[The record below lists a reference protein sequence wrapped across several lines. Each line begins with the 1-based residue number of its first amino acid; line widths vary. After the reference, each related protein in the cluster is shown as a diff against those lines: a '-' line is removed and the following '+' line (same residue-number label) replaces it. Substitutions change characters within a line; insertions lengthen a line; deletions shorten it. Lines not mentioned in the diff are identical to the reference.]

1 MLHDIHKFEA
11 LRNIC
16 VVVRTYVLV
25 LKQCTIV
32 APGTLGGTVWR
43 NYVLSCLGKCLLK
56 RNIVHC

>member
-1 MLHDIHKFEA
+1 
-11 LRNIC
+11 

-56 RNIVHC
+56 RNVVHC